1 MRVSPRQETG
11 PRSVRTGMVSGADH
25 SQKLPGI
32 VSRPYIISGRP
43 FSFGEAHSIVV
54 LTGLPS
60 ILQHHTTNQKLRFTD
75 TAINVLTN
83 IIYVQ

>member
-1 MRVSPRQETG
+1 MCLPDRRQAPAG
-11 PRSVRTGMVSGADH
+11 VRTGTVSGADH
-25 SQKLPGI
+25 SQKLPGT